1 MNTNAIALLLLRLVL
16 GATLIAHGVQKF
28 TVTTIAGV
36 EEMFAGLGV
45 PAAAIAA
52 PAIASIEIVAGALL
66 VIGLVTRIA
75 AVAAAA
81 VALGALFLVHGSS
94 GFFAGDGGYEFVL
107 LLAVVGIA
115 LALTGAGAYSVDARM
130 RPSRRGGRRPAAA

>member
-16 GATLIAHGVQKF
+16 GATLIAHGIQKF

-36 EEMFAGLGV
+36 EEMFVGLGI

-52 PAIASIEIVAGALL
+52 PAVASIEVVAGALL
-66 VIGLVTRIA
+66 VVGLATRIA
-75 AVAAAA
+75 AVAGAA
-81 VALGALFLVHGSS
+81 VALGALFTVHGSS

-107 LLAVVGIA
+107 LLAVVGVA
-115 LALTGAGAYSVDARM
+115 LALTGPGAYSVDARL
-130 RPSRRGGRRPAAA
+130 RGSRRRRRPAAA

>member
-16 GATLIAHGVQKF
+16 GATLIAHGIQKF

-52 PAIASIEIVAGALL
+52 PVVASLEIVAGALL
-66 VIGLVTRIA
+66 VIGLATRIA
-75 AVAAAA
+75 AAIGAAIAL
-81 VALGALFLVHGSS
+81 VALFTVHLSA
-94 GFFAGDGGYEFVL
+94 GFFAADGGYEFVL
-107 LLAVVGIA
+107 LLGVVGIA
-115 LALTGAGAYSVDARM
+115 LALTGPGAISIDGPIRNK
-130 RPSRRGGRRPAAA
+130 RRTRRA